1 MNPKE
6 DLFQAVSKG
15 DLAAVKAVVD
25 SDRQLACAKNEKG
38 QSAIL
43 LSAYNG
49 QRGIRDFL
57 LSKNPT
63 LELHEA
69 AATGQLDRVRQIV
82 EDSPALANSF
92 SPDGFPVVALAAF
105 LGHLEVTEYLIAK
118 GADVNAVSSNGT
130 GYTALTGAVAGGQT
144 KIVELLIRHS
154 ADVNYRYGQGYSPL
168 LTAAANGNLEI
179 AKLLLTHGADAH
191 ARSDDHQDA
200 LSLAEARGHKELAEY
215 LKS

>member
-1 MNPKE
+1 MNPQE
-6 DLFQAVSKG
+6 DLFQAISKG
-15 DLAAVKAVVD
+15 DLSTVKTIVE
-25 SDRQLACAKNEKG
+25 SNPQLAGAKNEKG

-57 LSKNPT
+57 LSRNPV

-69 AATGQLDRVRQIV
+69 TATGQLDRVRQMV

-92 SPDGFPVVALAAF
+92 SRDGFPVVALAAF
-105 LGHLEVTEYLIAK
+105 LGHLGVTEYLIAK
-118 GADVNAVSSNGT
+118 GADVNAISTNGT
-130 GYTALTGAVAGGQT
+130 GYTALTGAVASGQ
-144 KIVELLIRHS
+144 KEIVELLIQNR

-168 LTAAANGNLEI
+168 LTAAANGHVEI
-179 AKLLLTHGADAH
+179 AKLLLNHGADAH

-200 LSLAEARGHKELAEY
+200 LSLAEARGHHELAVF
-215 LKS
+215 LRS